1 MPAPLD
7 RRVLGFA
14 LLAGLPAAIVAL
26 VVIARSDLPAPVR
39 GILLLGIGGTW
50 IAGAI
55 AARASVINPL
65 HTLANLLAGV
75 RQGDFTLRA
84 RGADAGDP
92 MGAVWLEFNTLGEG
106 LQQQRLGALEAT
118 ALLRRIMEEIDV
130 AVFAFDQGGRLQ
142 LVNRAGE
149 KLLGEP
155 AERLIGHT
163 ARDLGLDEA
172 RRLEPGRTLDVTFAG
187 GSGRWQ
193 VRRSSFRQGGRPL
206 EMIVLSDLTRT
217 LREEERLA
225 WQRLVR
231 VLSHEINNSLA
242 PIHSLAGTLT
252 RLVDQPPSP
261 DTTADLRRGLEVIA
275 VRSEALNRVMAS
287 YAQLARLPAPA
298 LRPVRVE
305 DWVQRVTALVSH
317 PSLSVVPGPDVVL
330 QGDGDQLDQLLINLV
345 KNALEAVRD
354 RGAVEVGW
362 RLLGSD
368 SMELWVRDDGPGV
381 AATTNLFVPFFTTKP
396 GGTGIGLALS
406 RQIAEAHGG
415 SLALTNRGDAPG
427 ALARVRLPLA
437 AIGPSRN
444 PPNA

>member
-14 LLAGLPAAIVAL
+14 LLAGLPAVIVAL
-26 VVIARSDLPAPVR
+26 VVIARSDLPGPVR
-39 GILLLGIGGTW
+39 VILLLGVGGTW

-65 HTLANLLAGV
+65 HTLASLLAGV

-155 AERLIGHT
+155 AERLIGRT

-193 VRRSSFRQGGRPL
+193 VRRSSFRQSGRPL

-252 RLVDQPPSP
+252 RLVDQPPAP

-275 VRSEALNRVMAS
+275 ARSEALNRVMAS
-287 YAQLARLPAPA
+287 YAQLARLPAPV

-305 DWVQRVTALVSH
+305 DWVHRVVALVAN
-317 PSLSVVPGPDVVL
+317 PSLSVVPGADVVL

-345 KNALEAVRD
+345 KNALEAVGN

-362 RLLGSD
+362 RLLGGD
-368 SMELWVRDDGPGV
+368 SVELWVRDDGPGV
-381 AATTNLFVPFFTTKP
+381 AATTNLFVPFFTTKR

-415 SLALTNRGDAPG
+415 SLVLTNRGDAPG
-427 ALARVRLPLA
+427 ALARVRLPIA
-437 AIGPSRN
+437 AIQQSGN
-444 PPNA
+444 PAMA